1 MPGGSVYTVSVIG
14 YVTGG
19 LALVV
24 QYTLPLDYHPPTSI
38 PSSYYHTLIESIV
51 FNVPANHNINQYPF
65 YSYSC

>member
-38 PSSYYHTLIESIV
+38 PSSYYHTVLILIEYIS
-51 FNVPANHNINQYPF
+51 N
-65 YSYSC
+65 SY

>member
-38 PSSYYHTLIESIV
+38 YYSPPLTGGIYL
-51 FNVPANHNINQYPF
+51 Y
-65 YSYSC
+65 

>member
-38 PSSYYHTLIESIV
+38 PSSYYHTVLILIEYVI
-51 FNVPANHNINQYPF
+51 III
-65 YSYSC
+65 

>member
-24 QYTLPLDYHPPTSI
+24 QYTYPLDHHHPTII
-38 PSSYYHTLIESIV
+38 PS
-51 FNVPANHNINQYPF
+51 
-65 YSYSC
+65 